1 MGYFLMNGGT
11 QEVVFFSVEGM
22 RLKEMEANLTWK
34 CSTSTGSRLRWAKE
48 GKEKAPNTLQLRNKE
63 ESN

>member
-22 RLKEMEANLTWK
+22 RLKEMEANLTWE
-34 CSTSTGSRLRWAKE
+34 CSISTRSRLRWAKE

-63 ESN
+63 SN